1 MPEFHTGIVS
11 TVPIAAHAARH
22 GLRGQTVAI
31 HLGCLR
37 TPAVGMMEPADAEGL
52 PVGEKGRF
60 RILERVYKQIA
71 EDFR

>member
-1 MPEFHTGIVS
+1 
-11 TVPIAAHAARH
+11 
-22 GLRGQTVAI
+22 
-31 HLGCLR
+31 
-37 TPAVGMMEPADAEGL
+37 MMEPADAEGL